1 MFKHNI
7 ISKYFPMKK
16 SIVFFF
22 MLLCSIVSAY
32 AQSSMSDDQVIKF
45 VLKEQ
50 EKGTKQQ
57 DIAVKLVQRGVTT
70 EQMQRVRKKAERLKN
85 KQGLGTTENALFSKE
100 EVTRLRKTKSEEN
113 INEVITHLMAD
124 TAKIEQSRIIFGHE
138 LFQSKDLTFEPA
150 MNIATPNN
158 YVIGA
163 GDNIFVDIYGASQKT
178 AECIVSP
185 DGYIVIEEFG
195 PVQVAGLTVEQA
207 NKRVRSKLGSRY
219 ANSSIQLS
227 VGQTRT
233 ISVNVMGEVVNPG
246 TYTLSA
252 FATVFHA
259 LYMAGGPSEIGT
271 LRNIKVYRSNRL
283 VSTVDVYDYILNGK
297 LSGNIR
303 LQDDDVITVGAYDC
317 LVNITG
323 KVKRPMFYEM
333 KRNESMKTLI
343 NYAGGFSGDAYRKS
357 VRVVRKEGTQFSVF
371 TVGEFDMA
379 SFRLADEDS
388 VSVDSILPRYSNMV
402 EVKGAVFRPGMFQL
416 GEQINSVKSLLEAA
430 EGVTEEAFL
439 NHAVMHR
446 MKADRTLEVL
456 SVDLES
462 LLNGTIA
469 DIPLRNED
477 VLFVPSRQEF
487 MVEQTLTIKGEVHYP
502 GVYQYAENETLE
514 DFVLQAGGLTESASA
529 VNVTVSRRTKNPKAN
544 ARDSILSQTFTFS
557 LKDGFVINGEPGFHL
572 QPFDEV
578 YVHRS
583 PGYNY
588 QKNVQIEGQVM
599 FAGTYTLSK
608 QDERL
613 SDLVKKA
620 GGVSQ
625 TAYIGGA
632 RLERKMNEAE
642 RLRYEESL
650 KMQMQQQEITM
661 MEMAM
666 RSGRSI
672 SDISTALA
680 LKTEREVVPEYY
692 SVGIELDKALK
703 NPGCDADLVLREGDR
718 LIIPTYTGTVK
729 ISGEVRYPNTV
740 GFQKGKKA
748 KYYINQ
754 AGGFS
759 NVAKKKQAYVVY
771 MNGDV
776 ATVKSGAKI
785 MPGCEIV
792 VPQRSINKM
801 TTSET
806 IALGTGIASV
816 TMMLVTLINTLS
828 K

>member
-1 MFKHNI
+1 
-7 ISKYFPMKK
+7 MKK
-16 SIVFFF
+16 SIVFFL

-85 KQGLGTTENALFSKE
+85 KQGLGTTEGALFNKE

-113 INEVITHLMAD
+113 INDVITHLMAD
-124 TAKIEQSRIIFGHE
+124 TARIEQSRIIFGHD

-388 VSVDSILPRYSNMV
+388 VSVDSVLARYSNMV

-439 NHAVMHR
+439 KHAVMHR

-456 SVDLES
+456 AVDLEG

-544 ARDSILSQTFTFS
+544 AQDSILSQTFTFS

-578 YVHRS
+578 YVHKS
-583 PGYNY
+583 PGYNH
-588 QKNVQIEGQVM
+588 QQNVQIEGQVM

-608 QDERL
+608 TDERL

-620 GGVSQ
+620 GGISH
-625 TAYIGGA
+625 TAYVEGA

-650 KMQMQQQEITM
+650 KMQMQQQEINM

-666 RSGRSI
+666 RSGRPI

-680 LKTEREVVPEYY
+680 LKTENEVIPEYY

-703 NPGCDADLVLREGDR
+703 NPGGDADIVLREGDR
-718 LIIPTYTGTVK
+718 LTIPVYTGTVK

-740 GFQKGKKA
+740 GYQKGKKA

-806 IALGTGIASV
+806 IALATGISSV
-816 TMMLVTLINTLS
+816 TMMLVTLINTLT